1 MMTAQEY
8 RARAD
13 ALEASADE
21 SADYPLM
28 FHLDAIVREWRTLAD
43 LADLQDAMLAA
54 LAATANGRT
63 SCQGRPASMS

>member
-21 SADYPLM
+21 CSNSPMMIHLGASA
-28 FHLDAIVREWRTLAD
+28 RQWRKLAEV
-43 LADLQDAMLAA
+43 ADWQDAMIAV
-54 LAATANGRT
+54 LAATAN
-63 SCQGRPASMS
+63 